1 MQYPSGPVGTCV
13 EVGDRV
19 QFGLA
24 PIQLSQNFQR
34 DTMQRRHIQFLLA
47 ILVLC
52 GLAASPAYAAK
63 TDIVV
68 LINGNAVT
76 GEVKS
81 LEFGALSYG
90 TDSMGT
96 VSIDWEDVVS
106 LTSNQSLQVEVTDGR
121 RFFGHLT
128 TPDDRQTIRIK
139 GARRESDFPMDEII
153 RITPIETDEK
163 IWQRLEGSVSLGFQT
178 QKSSGVTTSNISAD
192 VRYRTRDYLLGLQ
205 LSSSV
210 TDQPTLDTTARQSI
224 QGNYQRF
231 KANRWFT
238 DWFSGWER
246 NDELGIQSRTSLG
259 GALGRYF
266 VQTNQNQF
274 STTLGIQAAREV
286 FTGSTESTTNLE
298 GRLEFRYLRRHLSP
312 ETTITFTSKI
322 FPLLE
327 DLSVIRAETDLIFRR
342 EFIADLFFDVSIGHS
357 YQSDPPDGA
366 EKVDYAV
373 TTSLGYSF

>member
-1 MQYPSGPVGTCV
+1 
-13 EVGDRV
+13 
-19 QFGLA
+19 LL
-24 PIQLSQNFQR
+24 PI
-34 DTMQRRHIQFLLA
+34 I
-47 ILVLC
+47 VLF
-52 GLAASPAYAAK
+52 GLAASPAYAVK

-76 GEVKS
+76 GEIKS
-81 LEFGALSYG
+81 LEFGSLSYS

-96 VSIDWEDVVS
+96 VSIDWEDIVS

-128 TPDDRQTIRIK
+128 TPEDRQTIRIK
-139 GARRESDFPMDEII
+139 GARRESDFPMDDII
-153 RITPIETDEK
+153 RITPIGTDDK
-163 IWQRLEGSVSLGFQT
+163 IWQRLEGSFSLGFQT
-178 QKSSGVTTSNISAD
+178 QKSSDVTTSNIAAD
-192 VRYRTRDYLLGLQ
+192 VRYRAREYLLGLQ

-210 TDQPTLDTTARQSI
+210 TDQPILETTARQSI

-266 VQTNQNQF
+266 VQTNANQF
-274 STTLGIQAAREV
+274 SLTLGVQAAREA
-286 FTGSTESTTNLE
+286 FTGVTESTTNLE
-298 GRLEFRYLRRHLSP
+298 GRFEVRYLRRHLSP

-327 DLSVIRAETDLIFRR
+327 DLSVVRAETDLILKR
-342 EFIADLFFDVSIGHS
+342 EFISDLFFEVSVGHS
-357 YQSDPPDGA
+357 FQSDPPDGG